1 MPCWRA
7 LKYRVG
13 KKISP
18 SQVKIELY
26 YRINSITTKGGI
38 IIPNTDFTTLML
50 NIQESDIESSFNA
63 VSGDELHIYITL
75 RRKPYD
81 CTFCGGK
88 MIGYGHK
95 MRKINHPALRQY
107 NGTIHYNANRYR
119 CKECGR
125 TRLEDNPFSY
135 RGFNSSFL
143 LQKEVM
149 DKICNLNNS
158 MKAISEEFNISATQL
173 NNYLDSYV
181 TIPRR
186 PLPEWLGIDEL
197 HSDNLSRKHASYIC
211 ILTDCEKRDL
221 YDVLDSRSKRSLS
234 FAFSL
239 YSKEERLNV
248 KYVTIDMWEPY
259 RDIAKAYFPSCVI
272 AVDPFHVVRHLTD
285 DLDRLRLNLM
295 NHCIYQSNAYYLLK
309 KWGWLLTAANVNLDN
324 PPEFNNRFKM
334 KLNRRDLRRMLFNT
348 FPELELAYTL
358 KDRYC
363 KMNREYSYEEAVL
376 EYDEIL
382 DAFKLSNIREY
393 DEFIGIMV
401 HWKEEILNSFRRPY
415 GDRKL
420 SNAFTE
426 NMNGKIRDY
435 ISISK
440 GISNFTRFR
449 KRVLLS
455 QSYQVKYALTANL
468 KYEAKGS
475 GKRRGAYNKATE

>member
-75 RRKPYD
+75 RRKSYD

-158 MKAISEEFNISATQL
+158 MKAISEEFNISETKL

-221 YDVLDSRSKRSLS
+221 YDVLDSRSKRSLTFAILISS
-234 FAFSL
+234 FLNLTPNQTIDRCFASDSFGFPTLFCFCRKSL
-239 YSKEERLNV
+239 TYNKKLPRRSERLNI
-248 KYVTIDMWEPY
+248 YPNFLLG
-259 RDIAKAYFPSCVI
+259 RRL
-272 AVDPFHVVRHLTD
+272 H
-285 DLDRLRLNLM
+285 LRLSTPTVFGM
-295 NHCIYQSNAYYLLK
+295 VKRPFLK
-309 KWGWLLTAANVNLDN
+309 
-324 PPEFNNRFKM
+324 
-334 KLNRRDLRRMLFNT
+334 
-348 FPELELAYTL
+348 
-358 KDRYC
+358 
-363 KMNREYSYEEAVL
+363 
-376 EYDEIL
+376 
-382 DAFKLSNIREY
+382 
-393 DEFIGIMV
+393 
-401 HWKEEILNSFRRPY
+401 
-415 GDRKL
+415 
-420 SNAFTE
+420 
-426 NMNGKIRDY
+426 
-435 ISISK
+435 
-440 GISNFTRFR
+440 
-449 KRVLLS
+449 
-455 QSYQVKYALTANL
+455 
-468 KYEAKGS
+468 
-475 GKRRGAYNKATE
+475 